1 MTKQQVTKVIHKFVR
16 TTNLNLLDDRATHW
30 LATNLSKIKT
40 PMRQNLYINQSR
52 TLVRKQM
59 TPGSMIFFGYMPKT
73 KDELM
78 FWDEFP
84 VTILLHPKRG
94 GFLGLNLHY
103 LPPYARANFL
113 NKLLKYVSDPNWAKH
128 NNTSVQFHVTYGL
141 LKNDSKL
148 KKFKPCIKRY
158 YYNHIVTK
166 VAYIAPT
173 EWKTVPFFPLDKFSG
188 ASRKDVWAL
197 A

>member
-1 MTKQQVTKVIHKFVR
+1 MTKQQVTKVIHKFAR
-16 TTNLNLLDDRATHW
+16 TTNLNLGDPRATHW
-30 LATNLSKIKT
+30 LATNLSNIKT
-40 PMRQNLYINQSR
+40 KMRQDHYINQGR

-59 TPGSMIFFGYMPKT
+59 TPGNMIFFGYMPKT

-84 VTILLHPKRG
+84 ITIVLHPQRG

-103 LPPYARANFL
+103 LPPSARATFL
-113 NKLLKYVSDPNWAKH
+113 NKLLEHVSDPNWISH
-128 NNTSVQFHVTYGL
+128 NNTSVAFRVTYGL
-141 LKNDSKL
+141 LKNNPKL
-148 KKFKPCIKRY
+148 RKFKPCIKRY

-166 VAYIAPT
+166 VAFIDPMQ
-173 EWKTVPFFPLDKFSG
+173 WKMVPFFPLDKFKG
-188 ASRKDVWAL
+188 ATRRDIWML